1 MLGDGMRRSDRR
13 SRWGAVVA
21 AATAAG
27 SITFVSIGTS
37 RLLARA
43 GWCTLAEVR
52 KELGFA
58 SHKGGMS
65 VHVCIGPTSDFG
77 KAVLLVVRVKS
88 VKMSGKAW
96 TKTERIR
103 KRGEETYQI
112 QISLEG
118 TELFGSKVFRKD
130 Q

>member
-13 SRWGAVVA
+13 SRSRAVVD

-27 SITFVSIGTS
+27 SITLVSIGTS

-43 GWCTLAEVR
+43 GWSTLAEVR
-52 KELGFA
+52 KELGLA
-58 SHKGGMS
+58 SHKGGMC
-65 VHVCIGPTSDFG
+65 VHVSVRPTSDFG